1 MLCSMAKK
9 TPDITTPATP
19 RRVAFDLLQQIA
31 QTNQHADM
39 LLDQELSR
47 NRLQGAD
54 RGLLTELVM
63 GVLRRQGTLD
73 YYLTH
78 LVQRPLDTLEL
89 PVLLLL
95 RLGLYQLC
103 YLDRVPAH
111 AAVHETVELAGQ
123 AAPRAK
129 GLVNGVLRSFLR
141 LNQPPPF
148 PNQTT
153 HPRAWLTATFSVPDW
168 LAEQWLRQLPQTQA
182 AALAATTLET
192 PSVVL
197 RANRL
202 KTTREQLAAQLSAA
216 GIAAE
221 FCRYA
226 PDAIR
231 LISRCPVPELP
242 GYHEG
247 LWTVQ
252 DEASQ
257 LVSLLLDPQPGD
269 SVLDMCAAPGGKTAH
284 LAHLMEDRGH
294 IVATDLNQRRVRK
307 IEQTVSRL
315 GLESVQ
321 TLVADALQPDYLDG
335 QQFNRILLDAP
346 CSGLGVIRRNP
357 EAKWRLTQSEIN
369 RCAERQRQLLQVAAR
384 LLQPQGRLVYA
395 TCSTAPEEDEM
406 VLDDFLSRHPGFMID
421 TSAQLFT
428 AHPELM
434 TANGCLRCWPHQHGT
449 DGFFAVCLTRSS
461 R

>member
-9 TPDITTPATP
+9 TPDIMAPATP
-19 RRVAFDLLQQIA
+19 RQIALDLLQQIV

-111 AAVHETVELAGQ
+111 AAVHATVELAGQ

-141 LNQPPPF
+141 LNQTPPF
-148 PNQTT
+148 PDQGMT
-153 HPRAWLTATFSVPDW
+153 PGKWLAATFSVPEW
-168 LAEQWLRQLPQTQA
+168 LAEQWLRQLSPAQA

-197 RANRL
+197 RTNRL
-202 KTTREQLAAQLSAA
+202 KTTREHLSAQLAAA
-216 GIAAE
+216 GITAE
-221 FCRYA
+221 TCRYA

-231 LISRCPVPELP
+231 LISRCPIPDLP

-257 LVSLLLDPQPGD
+257 LVSLLLEPQPGET
-269 SVLDMCAAPGGKTAH
+269 VLDMCAAPGGKTAH
-284 LAHLMEDRGH
+284 LAHLMEDRGRV
-294 IVATDLNQRRVRK
+294 VATDLNQRRVRK
-307 IEQTVSRL
+307 IEQTVCRL
-315 GLESVQ
+315 GLGSVQ

-335 QQFNRILLDAP
+335 QKFDRILLDAP

-369 RCAERQRQLLQVAAR
+369 RCAERQSHLLQAAAR

-395 TCSTAPEEDEM
+395 TCSTAQEEDEM

-421 TSAQLFT
+421 TSVQLFT